1 MKPTKQ
7 CAAAAKAAN
16 FTLGQIQR
24 AFHYRKKEY
33 LVPLYKTFVR
43 PRLEHAVAAWNPWLE
58 SDIKTLEKI
67 QERLIKMLSDV
78 KGTTYEERLKDAGL
92 TTLKERRARG
102 DAIQTFKVLKG
113 FSNVELTNWFQLIS
127 DDARPTRATS
137 TIEDGNA
144 VKKESVLV
152 VERARLETR
161 KNFFAI
167 RAAKEWNKLPELVK
181 NRTSINAFKAAYDK
195 WINSQPMTVDDDSD

>member
-1 MKPTKQ
+1 M
-7 CAAAAKAAN
+7 
-16 FTLGQIQR
+16 
-24 AFHYRKKEY
+24 
-33 LVPLYKTFVR
+33 
-43 PRLEHAVAAWNPWLE
+43 AAWNPWLE

-78 KGTTYEERLKDAGL
+78 KGASYEERLKDAGL

-113 FSNVELTNWFQLIS
+113 FSNVELNNWFQLIP

>member
-1 MKPTKQ
+1 MSK
-7 CAAAAKAAN
+7 
-16 FTLGQIQR
+16 
-24 AFHYRKKEY
+24 
-33 LVPLYKTFVR
+33 VFVKS
-43 PRLEHAVAAWNPWLE
+43 P
-58 SDIKTLEKI
+58 
-67 QERLIKMLSDV
+67 MLSDV
-78 KGTTYEERLKDAGL
+78 KGATYEERLKDAGL

-113 FSNVELTNWFQLIS
+113 FSNVELANWFQLIP
-127 DDARPTRATS
+127 DVARPTRATS

-167 RAAKEWNKLPELVK
+167 RAAKE
-181 NRTSINAFKAAYDK
+181 
-195 WINSQPMTVDDDSD
+195 